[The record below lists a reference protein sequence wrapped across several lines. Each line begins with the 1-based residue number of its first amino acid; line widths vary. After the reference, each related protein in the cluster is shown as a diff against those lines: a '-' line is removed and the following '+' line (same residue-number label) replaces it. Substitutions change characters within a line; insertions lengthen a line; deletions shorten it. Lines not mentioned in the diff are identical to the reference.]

1 MVFRHILSTDDGP
14 IRIVTINRPEF
25 LNSINAE
32 VCSELSEAIT
42 TAAASHTLRVII
54 ITGAGDKAFVAGG
67 DIRFMVSATPAQAVI
82 ISQAVKMLHDT
93 IRRCAKPI
101 LAAVNGHCLGGG
113 LELAMACDIR
123 IAARTAGFGLPE
135 IRLGIMPGGGGT
147 ARLARLVGSAA
158 ARALCMTGQTI
169 TAERAYSLG
178 LVYDVVEPAEV
189 MPAAKRLA
197 NELASFSEFAFGQL
211 KSTLDKTVECDI
223 ETAEAL
229 ETKAFA
235 LCFTHSDQRE
245 GMTAFLKK
253 RKPKFV

>member
-1 MVFRHILSTDDGP
+1 
-14 IRIVTINRPEF
+14 
-25 LNSINAE
+25 
-32 VCSELSEAIT
+32 
-42 TAAASHTLRVII
+42 
-54 ITGAGDKAFVAGG
+54 
-67 DIRFMVSATPAQAVI
+67 
-82 ISQAVKMLHDT
+82 
-93 IRRCAKPI
+93 
-101 LAAVNGHCLGGG
+101 
-113 LELAMACDIR
+113 
-123 IAARTAGFGLPE
+123 
-135 IRLGIMPGGGGT
+135 
-147 ARLARLVGSAA
+147 
-158 ARALCMTGQTI
+158 MTGQTI

-189 MPAAKRLA
+189 MSAAKRLA

-245 GMTAFLKK
+245 GMTAFLEK